1 MKEIVDKAM
10 QVLRQGGLL
19 LYPTDTVWGIG
30 CDATNAEAVARIYQL
45 KQREESKAMICL
57 VSDER
62 MLEHYVQQVPD
73 AAYDLIAY
81 SDRPTTIVYDEAIG
95 LAENL
100 IAADRTIAIRVVQS
114 GFAHDLIKKFRKPIV
129 STSAN
134 ISGTSTPRNRAEIS
148 KAILEGVDYIVP
160 LPDTTSAGKPSLI
173 IQLKNTGEVKI
184 LRN

>member
-1 MKEIVDKAM
+1 MKEIVDKAL

-30 CDATNAEAVARIYQL
+30 CDATNAAAVARIYQL

-57 VSDER
+57 VSDDR
-62 MLEHYVQQVPD
+62 MLERYVQQVPD
-73 AAYDLIAY
+73 AAYDLITH

-100 IAADRTIAIRVVQS
+100 VAADRTIAIRVVQS
-114 GFAHDLIKKFRKPIV
+114 GFAHELIKKFRKPIV

-148 KAILEGVDYIVP
+148 KAILEGVDYVVP
-160 LPDTTSAGKPSLI
+160 LPDTTSPGKPSLI